1 MDKDLIEL
9 KKRIDE
15 RLEERQDKSQAL
27 VDIQEQI
34 EEQYRKNQ
42 NELSANQDF
51 VKLTQEVVERNAK
64 AKLGQDM
71 LGILEKEQ
79 KNELQAY
86 ILKCEKEKLE
96 FKKKKEKKVIIE
108 EVKADI
114 SNRKIEALKKRY
126 GYMYKENE
134 EFIPNKFH
142 NITREIS
149 NWWNGTSDNFKKIV
163 KGVLKVFFWGAVAI
177 LVIKVGSHLVEW
189 IANNAKLDNI
199 SK

>member
-1 MDKDLIEL
+1 MDRDLMEL
-9 KKRIDE
+9 KKQIDE

-34 EEQYRKNQ
+34 EEQYRKGQ

-86 ILKCEKEKLE
+86 ILKCEKEKLD

-142 NITREIS
+142 NITREVS

-189 IANNAKLDNI
+189 IANNARLDNI

>member
-1 MDKDLIEL
+1 MDKDLMEL
-9 KKRIDE
+9 KKQIDE
-15 RLEERQDKSQAL
+15 RLEEREDKSQAL

-42 NELSANQDF
+42 NELSTNQDF
-51 VKLTQEVVERNAK
+51 VKLTQEVTDRNAK
-64 AKLGQDM
+64 VKLAKDM
-71 LGILEKEQ
+71 LDILDKER

-86 ILKCEKEKLE
+86 ILQCEKEKLD

-189 IANNAKLDNI
+189 IANNARLDNI

>member
-9 KKRIDE
+9 KKQIDE
-15 RLEERQDKSQAL
+15 RIEKKENKSQAL

-42 NELSANQDF
+42 NELSTNQDF
-51 VKLTQEVVERNAK
+51 VKLTQEVTERNVK
-64 AKLGQDM
+64 AKLAQDM
-71 LGILEKEQ
+71 LDILDIEQ

-96 FKKKKEKKVIIE
+96 FKKKKEKKVIIQ

-126 GYMYKENE
+126 GYMYKEGE

-142 NITREIS
+142 NITREIT
-149 NWWNGTSDNFKKIV
+149 NWWNGTGDNFKKIV

-177 LVIKVGSHLVEW
+177 LVIKVGSHLVQW
-189 IANNAKLDNI
+189 IAENANLNNI